1 DLKGAQLLTKKHI
14 DASGMISF
22 FKKMDAAYKSKDLGS
37 SGIPEWLSSHPET
50 LARIKFAEQYVAKN
64 PCKACVPLVW
74 DKPAILAD
82 LGKKREKE

>member
-1 DLKGAQLLTKKHI
+1 MKGAQLLSKKHI
-14 DASGMISF
+14 DASGMVSF
-22 FKKMDAAYKSKDLGS
+22 FKKMEAAYKSKEGES
-37 SGIPEWLSSHPET
+37 SSMPEWLSSHPET

-82 LGKKREKE
+82 LSKKREKE